1 MANTYC
7 MYKSTCMFINN
18 KHIFAYRSVLLYLIP
33 CKLNEDRDMPIKFKS
48 LCIPLLRESM
58 YVLYLFMYSNLIGNI
73 NLKDLK
79 TILIRRKET
88 FKKVSLRH
96 RSSVSLQL
104 QYKMVLTRK
113 PG

>member
-1 MANTYC
+1 
-7 MYKSTCMFINN
+7 
-18 KHIFAYRSVLLYLIP
+18 
-33 CKLNEDRDMPIKFKS
+33 
-48 LCIPLLRESM
+48 M

-73 NLKDLK
+73 SLKNFK
-79 TILIRRKET
+79 TILIKRKET

-96 RSSVSLQL
+96 RPYVSLQL